1 VVRGVDIQRVLAQF
15 NQVERLQFEQLNS
28 PEQQQRLLSIQQ
40 QQHSLLQKITVQ
52 KSNPSEQKKV
62 DADKRREK
70 FLKRGKG
77 GSPETQEGEVDA
89 EEKVLRQQVGIGG
102 KINIDA

>member
-1 VVRGVDIQRVLAQF
+1 MVRGVDIQRVLAQF
-15 NQVERLQFEQLNS
+15 NQAEKLQFEQLNN

-40 QQHSLLQKITVQ
+40 QQHSLLKKITVQ
-52 KSNPSEQKKV
+52 KTNSSEQKKI
-62 DADKRREK
+62 DADKRRERFRK
-70 FLKRGKG
+70 HGKG
-77 GSPETQEGEVDA
+77 HPENQDEETDA